1 MNQAF
6 NPGDLLSGLAA
17 NPDLLKNAMQMA
29 SALASS
35 GALGGLFNSGSPGT
49 TASAKPP
56 DAPNGAGAGSFVDL
70 LSGLMGAPPRESDRT
85 TDTATVGSA
94 LGAAAVPTASRPQKE
109 GESHRPSPPC
119 HQDRVRLLQAVC
131 PFLPD
136 DKREKVYFLIKLL
149 ELFSTA
155 EQMGLGR
162 LF

>member
-17 NPDLLKNAMQMA
+17 NPELLKNAMQMA

-35 GALGGLFNSGSPGT
+35 GALSGLFNASNPAP
-49 TASAKPP
+49 ASAKPAE
-56 DAPNGAGAGSFVDL
+56 APSGAGAGSFADL
-70 LSGLMGAPPRESDRT
+70 LSGLMGTSTPSDATQVSAAPSKTAPASAPP
-85 TDTATVGSA
+85 A
-94 LGAAAVPTASRPQKE
+94 KE
-109 GESHRPSPPC
+109 AEAHRSPAPC

-136 DKREKVYFLIKLL
+136 DKREKVQFLIKVL

-155 EQMGLGR
+155 EHMGLGR